1 MEYSIEVNYQAALAT
16 ALHCKLS
23 MLRNDALTTG
33 VTDFRVAVKY
43 GTDELADES
52 FVVSICGYIKTNRC
66 GKETIL
72 EFTVF
77 EENDDSCNEYI
88 VTTQYIDINLPEQDD
103 DYVPSTCFV
112 PRPNEPVWVDFDER
126 KVFYK
131 WKDSLGMT
139 LDDFYNKIDENKLTL
154 NTIADD
160 IIDTI
165 LAKVEPSEE

>member
-52 FVVSICGYIKTNRC
+52 FVTSICGYIKTNRC

-88 VTTQYIDINLPEQDD
+88 VTTQDIDINLQQDK
-103 DYVPSTCFV
+103 YGPPCFV

-165 LAKVEPSEE
+165 LAKVEPSKE

>member
-16 ALHCKLS
+16 ALHCKLR

-33 VTDFRVAVKY
+33 VTDFRVEVKY

-52 FVVSICGYIKTNRC
+52 FVISICGYIKTNRC

-77 EENDDSCNEYI
+77 EENDDDSYNECI
-88 VTTQYIDINLPEQDD
+88 VTTQYIDINLQQDK
-103 DYVPSTCFV
+103 YSPPPTGFV

-139 LDDFYNKIDENKLTL
+139 LDDFYDKIDENKLTL

-165 LAKVEPSEE
+165 LAKVEPSKE

>member
-43 GTDELADES
+43 DTDELADES
-52 FVVSICGYIKTNRC
+52 FVISICGYIKTNRC
-66 GKETIL
+66 GQETIL

-77 EENDDSCNEYI
+77 EENDDFCNEYI

-103 DYVPSTCFV
+103 DYVPPTCFV

-165 LAKVEPSEE
+165 LAKVEPPKK

>member
-33 VTDFRVAVKY
+33 VTDFRVAVNY

-52 FVVSICGYIKTNRC
+52 FVTSICGYIKTNRC

-103 DYVPSTCFV
+103 DYVPQTCFV

-165 LAKVEPSEE
+165 LAKVEPSKE

>member
-23 MLRNDALTTG
+23 MLRNDADNDG

-52 FVVSICGYIKTNRC
+52 FVTSICGYIKTNRC

-77 EENDDSCNEYI
+77 EENDDFCNECI

-103 DYVPSTCFV
+103 DYVPPTSFV

-139 LDDFYNKIDENKLTL
+139 LDDFYDKIDENKLTL

-160 IIDTI
+160 IIGTI
-165 LAKVEPSEE
+165 LAKVEPSKE